1 MIFFFFFCLLCFV
14 IKLAYLCVCEV
25 FQFSLTQWSHC
36 LAFKGFEFYQW
47 LFCNCWKCMIYVL
60 QKKSSNS
67 HTWSAIYT
75 YVNMSRSS
83 HYNYKYKTQKTVLY
97 ELMIAKCYNYDLQ
110 FNYCYWITIFWTL
123 DFGTSKYGRDHFQF
137 LRLKLVSDLSC
148 FNKKKSFGFP
158 SATNLWNFVLYIIA
172 EAFKGVLPR

>member
-1 MIFFFFFCLLCFV
+1 MFV
-14 IKLAYLCVCEV
+14 RFSISDYSVMVENAWFMFYEKNVVIPTHEV
-25 FQFSLTQWSHC
+25 
-36 LAFKGFEFYQW
+36 
-47 LFCNCWKCMIYVL
+47 LFIP
-60 QKKSSNS
+60 
-67 HTWSAIYT
+67 T
-75 YVNMSRSS
+75 VNMSRSS
-83 HYNYKYKTQKTVLY
+83 HYNYNYKTQKTALY

-158 SATNLWNFVLYIIA
+158 STTNLWNFVLYIIA
-172 EAFKGVLPR
+172 EAFKEVLPR

>member
-1 MIFFFFFCLLCFV
+1 M
-14 IKLAYLCVCEV
+14 
-25 FQFSLTQWSHC
+25 
-36 LAFKGFEFYQW
+36 
-47 LFCNCWKCMIYVL
+47 FCNQVGLFVCLWGFPIQSNSMIALSCFLRVL
-60 QKKSSNS
+60 SSISDYSVIVENAWFMFYKKKSSNS

-148 FNKKKSFGFP
+148 FNK
-158 SATNLWNFVLYIIA
+158 
-172 EAFKGVLPR
+172 